1 MSETPTAQPGQIVI
15 KGRVSEHG
23 LPVWPMPDNVAI
35 EFPEGR
41 CRIVRGRHGS
51 FLYFP
56 ADHFLGRAIETYGEC
71 CELELGVYRTLLGE
85 GAVLIEVGANAGFLT
100 VPLARMVGASGRV
113 VAFEPQPAIHR
124 LLCANVALNGL
135 GQVACVHAA
144 VGAAEGAIDV
154 PVIDPSRPGNFGAV
168 SLVAGAAPGGKAAAV
183 PLVSLDRACA
193 GLERLDAIKI
203 DVEGM
208 ELDVLKGA
216 QGLIERFRPVI
227 LPENDRVDRSPA
239 LVACLLGLGYRCYWH
254 IHPLYNPDNYFGVK
268 ANIYGGTHSY
278 NMLCVPGERLQP
290 AGLSPVTE
298 SMPHPLAGRRRP
310 E

>member
-1 MSETPTAQPGQIVI
+1 MSEAPTAQPGQTVVSGHI
-15 KGRVSEHG
+15 SEHG
-23 LPVWPMPDNVAI
+23 MPLWRMPERVAI

-41 CRIVRGRHGS
+41 CRVVRGRHGS

-71 CELELGVYRTLLGE
+71 CELEIQGYRALLGE
-85 GAVLIEVGANAGFLT
+85 GAVLVEVGANAGFLT

-124 LLCANVALNGL
+124 LLCANAALNGL
-135 GQVACVHAA
+135 SQVRCVHAA

-154 PVIDPSRPGNFGAV
+154 PVIDPSLVGNYGAV
-168 SLVAGAAPGGKAAAV
+168 SLADGPAEGLSASV

-193 GLERLDAIKI
+193 ELERLDVGKI

-216 QGLIERFRPVI
+216 QGLIARFRPV
-227 LPENDRVDRSPA
+227 LVPENDRADRSPA
-239 LVACLLGLGYRCYWH
+239 LVAHLLSLGYRCYWH
-254 IHPLYNPDNYFGVK
+254 VHPLYNPDNFFGVQ
-268 ANIYGGTHSY
+268 ANLYPRTSSY
-278 NMLCVPGERLQP
+278 NMLCVPAERPQP
-290 AGLSPVTE
+290 SGLAPITDSAQ
-298 SMPHPLAGRRRP
+298 HPLAGRR
-310 E
+310 